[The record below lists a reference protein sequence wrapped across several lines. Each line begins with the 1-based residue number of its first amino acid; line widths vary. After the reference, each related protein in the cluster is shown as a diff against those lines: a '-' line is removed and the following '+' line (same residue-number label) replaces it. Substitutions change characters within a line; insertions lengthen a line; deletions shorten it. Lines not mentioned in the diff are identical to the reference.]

1 MNALIATKDAVFA
14 RMLTLEFED
23 KNITVLSAETAEEIQ
38 KALSRAHMAL
48 IDAAFLKEN
57 TLPQFPYDII
67 IFGFP
72 EDFEGISTQELTKY
86 YTLTR
91 PFLIDDFFAS
101 LFVSNEESNIHLRVP
116 KRKSPAESLALDA
129 ANHLAYYKGEKIVL
143 TQKEFALLKLLF
155 ENRGEGVSRERALTE
170 VFSDTDTKTNVVD
183 VYVNYLRAKIDH
195 KFDVRMI
202 LTVRGCGYMIGK

>member
-116 KRKSPAESLALDA
+116 KRKVPPNPLRWMLPII
-129 ANHLAYYKGEKIVL
+129 LPTI
-143 TQKEFALLKLLF
+143 
-155 ENRGEGVSRERALTE
+155 RARRS
-170 VFSDTDTKTNVVD
+170 F
-183 VYVNYLRAKIDH
+183 
-195 KFDVRMI
+195 
-202 LTVRGCGYMIGK
+202 

>member
-1 MNALIATKDAVFA
+1 VILVTK
-14 RMLTLEFED
+14 
-23 KNITVLSAETAEEIQ
+23 I
-38 KALSRAHMAL
+38 
-48 IDAAFLKEN
+48 
-57 TLPQFPYDII
+57 DII
-67 IFGFP
+67 SGFL
-72 EDFEGISTQELTKY
+72 GAGKT
-86 YTLTR
+86 TLINR
-91 PFLIDDFFAS
+91 LIHEA
-101 LFVSNEESNIHLRVP
+101 
-116 KRKSPAESLALDA
+116 
-129 ANHLAYYKGEKIVL
+129 YKGEKIVL

>member
-143 TQKEFALLKLLF
+143 TQKEFALFKPC
-155 ENRGEGVSRERALTE
+155 EGLVFVKGRDLVGGGRRVVPGVDRHDPFTGVREAREDL
-170 VFSDTDTKTNVVD
+170 VFHCV
-183 VYVNYLRAKIDH
+183 
-195 KFDVRMI
+195 
-202 LTVRGCGYMIGK
+202 

>member
-72 EDFEGISTQELTKY
+72 VDFEGISTQELTKY

-91 PFLIDDFFAS
+91 PFLIDDFLLPFSFPTKKAIS
-101 LFVSNEESNIHLRVP
+101 ICVSPSEKVPPNPLRWMLP
-116 KRKSPAESLALDA
+116 IILPT
-129 ANHLAYYKGEKIVL
+129 I
-143 TQKEFALLKLLF
+143 
-155 ENRGEGVSRERALTE
+155 RARRS
-170 VFSDTDTKTNVVD
+170 F
-183 VYVNYLRAKIDH
+183 
-195 KFDVRMI
+195 
-202 LTVRGCGYMIGK
+202 